1 MIVIIL
7 DTNKLGIYNMDYK
20 KLFELLNNLPDDALK
35 DLSDI
40 VRKNKEDNPNIT
52 YEDAKAQIESFK
64 KLKEN
69 TN

>member
-1 MIVIIL
+1 
-7 DTNKLGIYNMDYK
+7 MDYK
-20 KLFELLNNLPDDALK
+20 ELFELLNNLPDGALK
-35 DLSDI
+35 DLSEL

-69 TN
+69 K